1 MDQNQQIPTIKPAFS
16 AKPFWLRLIQ
26 GSSSW
31 LGIFTDEAYSS
42 DQLSAHIGGL
52 NFKLINKPSEIKQIM
67 QENMSSYPKH
77 ELTQWLLSPLIGRA
91 SFSINGDE
99 WSESRNKIESIL
111 HQMLDHNVDLFINKA
126 IKRLDFKISNLLK
139 KPDGNIID
147 ASLLMTSFTSD
158 VIILMI
164 FSDVFTEEELK
175 SINSD
180 FREFQRRSAYIAIA
194 ALLGVPKILL
204 YSHLHVPAQRIR
216 AILSK
221 KIQHRIQ
228 FLDERVNQQ
237 PDLLDIFLKNENFS
251 SIEILDQVCMLYLAG
266 HETTAST
273 LTMSLYLLAS
283 IPSIQIDLHTAL
295 RNSSITGCDSEL
307 NKLILSVFSETLRL
321 YPPIPLLIREHTEIK
336 QTSINRCPL
345 KTLVAVSPWIMH
357 RHSKYW
363 VEPLNFIAD
372 RFLVNTKKTYKNIYI
387 PFGIGPRICPG
398 ASLAK
403 KEALELLKYIVSNF
417 KLKTVNSEI
426 PQLVGRLTLRPKK
439 NIKLIFSH
447 HKS

>member
-1 MDQNQQIPTIKPAFS
+1 M
-16 AKPFWLRLIQ
+16 
-26 GSSSW
+26 
-31 LGIFTDEAYSS
+31 
-42 DQLSAHIGGL
+42 
-52 NFKLINKPSEIKQIM
+52 
-67 QENMSSYPKH
+67 
-77 ELTQWLLSPLIGRA
+77 
-91 SFSINGDE
+91 
-99 WSESRNKIESIL
+99 
-111 HQMLDHNVDLFINKA
+111 
-126 IKRLDFKISNLLK
+126 
-139 KPDGNIID
+139 
-147 ASLLMTSFTSD
+147 
-158 VIILMI
+158 
-164 FSDVFTEEELK
+164 
-175 SINSD
+175 
-180 FREFQRRSAYIAIA
+180 
-194 ALLGVPKILL
+194 L
-204 YSHLHVPAQRIR
+204 YSHLQVPAQRIR

-228 FLDERVNQQ
+228 YLDERVNQQ
-237 PDLLDIFLKNENFS
+237 PDLLDIFLKNKNFS

-295 RNSSITGCDSEL
+295 RNSSVAGCDSEL

-336 QTSINRCPL
+336 QTSTNRCPL

-363 VEPLNFIAD
+363 VDSMNFIAD
-372 RFLVNTKKTYKNIYI
+372 RFLVNTIKTYKNIYI

-417 KLKTVNSEI
+417 KLKTVNADI
-426 PQLVGRLTLRPKK
+426 PQLVGGLSLRPKK